1 MHCPSNNKG
10 YANFSQTSSLGEDQH
25 QPHGGEGFENTQ
37 TMSVVQ
43 DVEGEVQTEE
53 KIKDYGMR
61 LFTGSESL
69 LRELK
74 LSTPKEE
81 RK

>member
-1 MHCPSNNKG
+1 
-10 YANFSQTSSLGEDQH
+10 
-25 QPHGGEGFENTQ
+25 
-37 TMSVVQ
+37 MSVVQ